1 MAEDTSAQDY
11 VRVKRRNTIIF
22 LYVQLSDT
30 ASDLRQ
36 KLSAISKVDAAE
48 MKLFLDKNG
57 DVPLDE
63 KKSLADQKAR
73 PLPGRASTQCRT
85 LAVPATRLRCRP
97 RRRASAGGAGRKRP
111 GDLPRL
117 QNGRRQTC
125 PPDAAARK
133 PPGPPTPTRRLC
145 LQMAAAGSPSRWGRR
160 RRAREDAWA
169 GAASTHGASHSAGA
183 PDGTREGDRA
193 GRRGWSS
200 HRHRADTCHCHHP
213 TSLAFLAYVWRHVR
227 VCTPQFE
234 GKSDIS
240 LLRTCLHRHASHAPR
255 RPQPAPRAAVLPP
268 ARGEPGR
275 SLPHWV

>member
-85 LAVPATRLRCRP
+85 LAVPP
-97 RRRASAGGAGRKRP
+97 PASAA
-111 GDLPRL
+111 D
-117 QNGRRQTC
+117 
-125 PPDAAARK
+125 PD
-133 PPGPPTPTRRLC
+133 
-145 LQMAAAGSPSRWGRR
+145 
-160 RRAREDAWA
+160 
-169 GAASTHGASHSAGA
+169 GA
-183 PDGTREGDRA
+183 P
-193 GRRGWSS
+193 
-200 HRHRADTCHCHHP
+200 
-213 TSLAFLAYVWRHVR
+213 L
-227 VCTPQFE
+227 
-234 GKSDIS
+234 
-240 LLRTCLHRHASHAPR
+240 
-255 RPQPAPRAAVLPP
+255 RAAQVENDQEIFLVGAPEEG
-268 ARGEPGR
+268 A
-275 SLPHWV
+275 